1 MNLINPYLA
10 RIARFL
16 SILSIP
22 AQGPESQ
29 CLLKVTEDLS
39 IDFSGCEK

>member
-1 MNLINPYLA
+1 MNQINPYLA

-22 AQGPESQ
+22 ALINILFENGKSRVLEIVENLQ
-29 CLLKVTEDLS
+29 
-39 IDFSGCEK
+39 